1 MTSRATFVALVE
13 QYLSLRRRMGFDL
26 VTQGQLLLSFARHA
40 DRVAPDCPL
49 TLDLAVQWAASC
61 RSRDP
66 SRIVQRLDVVRGFA
80 RHRALFDPATE
91 IPPVGLLGP
100 RYRRKP
106 PHIYSDS
113 EISALLRAA
122 AELLPREG
130 LRPRTYV
137 TLFGLLAATGLRV
150 SEARRFTGRD
160 VDLRA
165 GVVTVREGKYRKSRL
180 VPLHPSVLAAL
191 RCYAAQRDRCR
202 VAPRSEYFFRTEGHG
217 ALSRTA
223 IDNTFKSLRQR
234 LGWTAEGRARR
245 PRIHDLR
252 HTFVV
257 RRLQRWYEQGVD
269 VDRRMAHLA
278 TYLGHAKVTNTY
290 WYISA
295 VPELM
300 ALTARRFERFA
311 WGQGGES

>member
-1 MTSRATFVALVE
+1 MTSRPTFVALVE
-13 QYLSLRRRMGFDL
+13 EYLALRRRMGFYL
-26 VTQGQLLLSFARHA
+26 ITQGQLLHSFARHA
-40 DRVAPDCPL
+40 DRFATDSPL
-49 TLDLAVQWAASC
+49 TVDLAVQWAASC
-61 RSRDP
+61 RSHDP
-66 SRIVQRLDVVRGFA
+66 SRIVQRLDVIRGFA

-91 IPPVGLLGP
+91 IPPDGLVGP

-122 AELLPREG
+122 AELLPSEG

-137 TLFGLLAATGLRV
+137 TLFGLLAATGMRV
-150 SEARRFTGRD
+150 SEARRLDCRD
-160 VDLRA
+160 VDLHA
-165 GVVTVREGKYRKSRL
+165 GVVTVQEGKFRKSRL

-191 RCYAAQRDRCR
+191 CRYAAERDRCR
-202 VAPRSEYFFRTEGHG
+202 FAPRSQYFFRTERLA
-217 ALSRTA
+217 ALSRSA
-223 IDNTFKSLRQR
+223 VEVTFKGLRRR
-234 LGWTAEGRARR
+234 LGWSAEGRARR

-278 TYLGHAKVTNTY
+278 TYLGHAKVTDTY
-290 WYISA
+290 WYLTA

-300 ALTARRFERFA
+300 AITARRFERFA
-311 WGQGGES
+311 WDQGGKS